1 MFVFRVNFLI
11 FLANQNRRNHIL
23 ASIQSYENLT
33 NRSLSLFLH
42 LGLSGQI
49 SVTLDTRQNMNPTI
63 QISQKSGQYTPNTNV
78 FGQQK
83 INSVGSIFTKI
94 QRSKHRHF
102 NISDYKVMTK
112 QGFTGEIQSGNFHLF
127 SHQ

>member
-1 MFVFRVNFLI
+1 MFAFRVNFLI

-23 ASIQSYENLT
+23 ASIQIYENLT

-42 LGLSGQI
+42 LALSGQI

-63 QISQKSGQYTPNTNV
+63 QISQKSEQYTPNTSV

-83 INSVGSIFTKI
+83 IF
-94 QRSKHRHF
+94 
-102 NISDYKVMTK
+102 
-112 QGFTGEIQSGNFHLF
+112 
-127 SHQ
+127 